1 MARWRSLGAFVI
13 GNRKY
18 RAGQTYADTA
28 VNALAGDVVYAQ
40 FGTSAGLSPLL
51 VPLDSSAI
59 ALMGPQCLQTHP
71 DLAVSAALIQ
81 WMDEKMDPNLEIPR
95 QVLSQI
101 RLLSDRDLV
110 RLIGAINDH
119 GWRVAR
125 DELKLMVEARG
136 MDRRL

>member
-1 MARWRSLGAFVI
+1 L
-13 GNRKY
+13 
-18 RAGQTYADTA
+18 Q
-28 VNALAGDVVYAQ
+28 LAQ
-40 FGTSAGLSPLL
+40 K
-51 VPLDSSAI
+51 
-59 ALMGPQCLQTHP
+59 
-71 DLAVSAALIQ
+71 VS
-81 WMDEKMDPNLEIPR
+81 DEKMDPNLEIPR

-119 GWRVAR
+119 GWRVAQ